1 MQNDSSSVYAPSK
14 RSEKRIKTIR
24 SIYQI
29 SRVAAVIH
37 FVCLCIA
44 FFLWVQNRDKRNAV
58 YEMYRPAFVPDSN
71 LTTVIQNQLVESC
84 PRAALTV
91 LTLQAEFPVPESA
104 SILSIR
110 GAWLAVRT
118 TPFGFVHMNGYHLL
132 FVIFGVSFLAQLNVV
147 FEFRKSKKTEDYDF
161 FMQPCAARWFE
172 YAITSPCMISVIA
185 ASLAIRDVNT
195 ILLLAAAQGALCQF
209 GFAMECAFEL
219 RKCEPNEFQP
229 PPKHIEFRPFPV
241 VPLLRTIPNMS
252 HQLWYWS
259 FVPSMLLHVLVWG
272 VLLSSFADQ
281 QGTRCADGDG
291 KMPDWIVAILAA
303 QGVLFTLFV
312 VVAVLQ
318 SWKLDMVPFRVRKAI
333 EPEDVQDSF
342 VDAFWYYTILSA
354 VAKAVLGMTYVSY
367 VNQFPLYTPL

>member
-1 MQNDSSSVYAPSK
+1 MDPPTKADPS
-14 RSEKRIKTIR
+14 RAEKRIKTVG
-24 SIYQI
+24 SIKQL
-29 SRVAAVIH
+29 SRVAAFIH
-37 FVCLCIA
+37 FVCLIIA
-44 FFLWVQNRDKRNAV
+44 FFLWIQNRNERNAV
-58 YEMYRPAFVPDSN
+58 YEMYRPVFVPNST
-71 LTTVIQNQLVESC
+71 LTTVVQSQLVQSC

-91 LTLQAEFPVPESA
+91 LTLQAEFPMPESA

-110 GAWLAVRT
+110 GLWLAVQT

-132 FVIFGVSFLAQLNVV
+132 FVIFGVSFIAQINVV
-147 FEFRKSKKTEDYDF
+147 YECRKSKSSQDYNF
-161 FMQPCAARWFE
+161 FTQPCAARWFE

-185 ASLAIRDVNT
+185 ASLAIRDLHT

-219 RKCEPNEFQP
+219 RKFEPNDDVEP
-229 PPKHIEFRPFPV
+229 TKHIEFRPFPV

-281 QGTRCADGDG
+281 QGTRCADGEG
-291 KMPDWIVAILAA
+291 KMPDWIVAILVA

-312 VVAVLQ
+312 VVAVVQ
-318 SWKLDMVPFRVRKAI
+318 SWKLDMVPFRARKRI
-333 EPEDVQDSF
+333 DPDDVQDSF
-342 VDAFWYYTILSA
+342 VDAFWYYTVLSA